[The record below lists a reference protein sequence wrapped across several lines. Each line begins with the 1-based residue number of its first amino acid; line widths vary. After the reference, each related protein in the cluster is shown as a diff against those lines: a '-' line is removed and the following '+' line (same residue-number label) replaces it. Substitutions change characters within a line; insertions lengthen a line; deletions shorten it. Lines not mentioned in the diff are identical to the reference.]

1 MGPVSKKISIFS
13 PVNWKMGSDSF
24 NILLN
29 DFFFYLYNLTVYYF
43 VDDNTLP
50 SFAKIVNN
58 FVNTLESGGLEQ

>member
-1 MGPVSKKISIFS
+1 MGPASKKISIFRS
-13 PVNWKMGSDSF
+13 VNWKIGSF

-29 DFFFYLYNLTVYYF
+29 DFFYYLRNLTVYYF

-50 SFAKIVNN
+50 SFAKTVNN